1 MNKRTIAITSAVI
14 LGSLLTISSSVYASG
29 VDGVTANSITNVWKK
44 AHLAGQAISEKV
56 AKLGN
61 KENMKAFN
69 LNKKFDNISILIKEF
84 VTDGTITQATSDKI
98 TAYITEQEA
107 ARKTDMD
114 KLKAMTAEERKAYFE
129 ANKANK
135 PEKLNLFDAMV
146 EKGILTEQQANTI
159 VEKLHVNQ
167 QIKQQDAMKN
177 RLSPLVESKTITQDQ
192 ATKILAYMEKQQ
204 ASRTAEMEKVKA
216 MTKEERATYLK
227 SNASSKT
234 NMLAQLVTDKTL
246 TQEQADAVQKAL
258 HQKGFKRGSG
268 KNM

>member
-1 MNKRTIAITSAVI
+1 MNKKTIAITSAVV

-29 VDGVTANSITNVWKK
+29 VDGVTADSTTKVWKK
-44 AHLAGQAISEKV
+44 AHLAGQAISEKA
-56 AKLGN
+56 AKLGY
-61 KENMKAFN
+61 KKNMKAFN
-69 LNKKFDNISILIKEF
+69 SDKKFDSISTTIKEL
-84 VTDGTITQATSDKI
+84 VADGTITQATSDKI

-107 ARKTDMD
+107 ARKADMD
-114 KLKAMTAEERKAYFE
+114 KVKAMTAEERKAYFE

-159 VEKLHVNQ
+159 SEKLHVNQ
-167 QIKQQDAMKN
+167 QAKQQTDMKS
-177 RLSPLVESKTITQDQ
+177 RLSQLVENKTITQEQ
-192 ATKILAYMEKQQ
+192 AAKLLTYMEKQQ
-204 ASRTAEMEKVKA
+204 ASRAAEMEKIKA
-216 MTKEERATYLK
+216 MTKEERAAYLK

-258 HQKGFKRGSG
+258 HQKGLKRGPRQD
-268 KNM
+268 M